1 MEKTMNPRFI
11 KNAIAAMFIASG
23 SIVINNLMSQ
33 PNEPMKVAD
42 ARPQSEVADPSAA
55 LMLP

>member
-1 MEKTMNPRFI
+1 MNPRFI